1 MLQHSYLYWLAVL
14 QHARETVKLKD
25 NGSDI
30 DSDSIQANMSTGS
43 QHKVGIGV
51 FGCVGPTVF

>member
-1 MLQHSYLYWLAVL
+1 MLQHSYVYWLAVF
-14 QHARETVKLKD
+14 QHARETEKLKD

-30 DSDSIQANMSTGS
+30 DGDSIQANLSTVS
-43 QHKVGIGV
+43 QYRVCIGV